1 MLARGLRWPRYSAHA
16 PRLTIV
22 LANVAEPAAVATTQ
36 HPGGS
41 RVTRLLT
48 WSQRTPGAISVAAA
62 LIALGIALSLVPAM
76 RNLDLSLLD
85 LKFALLARIAPLPSI
100 DSIAIVGIDEAS
112 LGSLAEPQSLMLK
125 PLAQAITA
133 VSSAK
138 PRAIG
143 LDIVLPDRSYEAF
156 APGSDVAMIS
166 ALLAARRDAPLVA
179 GITTRDDGTVREI
192 APAIRAAAGR
202 SGLALLPVDQDGR
215 VRRFDER
222 LGIDNS
228 QVPTLVGELARSLGV
243 RVAYG
248 HIQYAL
254 GDGYDYVPLRQVLD
268 WGASGDRASLE
279 RAFGGRIVLVGAV
292 LPYEDRF
299 AQPVRLARWDPVR
312 DAPGVLVHA
321 QALHS
326 LEAGAIV
333 RSAGMPAQLALLI
346 LAASLWFLKSWHWR
360 VIALI
365 AFVSLAFVVS
375 TQALRLGYDLS
386 IGPSVRVAVVA
397 VALKSALEAWQV
409 RQERARLR
417 AQFGGYVSPGVLDAI
432 LGGRLDDDAR
442 RGRRSLAFLFVDV
455 RGFVELTSNHAP
467 ERVLDLLNRYFGAMT
482 PVLHAHGGTIDNFRG
497 DGLMAIFGA
506 PNPIVNPAAAAA
518 AAARDMLARLP
529 GLNRE
534 LVRAGHP
541 AIGIGVSMAFGEAV
555 VGNVGSRERFNYT
568 ALGDGANVAS
578 RLQEVAKST
587 GCPIVAT
594 QALVAAAGE
603 ADRWRLLGHF
613 AIRGHPD
620 VIVYGWPP
628 A

>member
-1 MLARGLRWPRYSAHA
+1 MADRAA
-16 PRLTIV
+16 P
-22 LANVAEPAAVATTQ
+22 ESTQ
-36 HPGGS
+36 RPVTG
-41 RVTRLLT
+41 RVSNLLT
-48 WSQRTPGAISVAAA
+48 WSRRTPGAISVAAG
-62 LIALGIALSLVPAM
+62 LIALGALSSTVPAM
-76 RNLDLSLLD
+76 RNLDLTLLD
-85 LKFALLARIAPLPSI
+85 HKFALVAHVAPLPAA

-112 LGSLAEPQSLMLK
+112 LGTLAEPQSLLLK

-133 VSSAK
+133 IAGAR

-143 LDIVLPDRSYEAF
+143 LDIVLPDRSYDQF
-156 APGSDVAMIS
+156 APGGDIAMVT
-166 ALLAARRDAPLVA
+166 ALLAMRRDTPLVA

-202 SGLALLPVDQDGR
+202 SGLALLPVDHDGR

-222 LGIDNS
+222 LGVDNS
-228 QVPTLVGELARSLGV
+228 EVPTLVGELARAAGL
-243 RVAYG
+243 RIDYG

-254 GDGYDYVPLRQVLD
+254 GQGYDYVPLRQVLD
-268 WGASGDRASLE
+268 WGSAGDRASLQ
-279 RAFGGRIVLVGAV
+279 RAFGGRFVLVGAV

-321 QALHS
+321 QALRS

-333 RSAGMPAQLALLI
+333 RPVALAWQALLLI
-346 LAASLWFLKSWHWR
+346 AAASLWFLGTWHWR
-360 VIALI
+360 LLALF
-365 AFVSLAFVVS
+365 AFALLAFVAS
-375 TQALRLGYDLS
+375 TLALRSGYDLP
-386 IGPSVRVAVVA
+386 IGTSLRVAIAA

-442 RGRRSLAFLFVDV
+442 RGRRKLAFLFVDV
-455 RGFVELTSNHAP
+455 RGFVELTSHHAP

-482 PVLHAHGGTIDNFRG
+482 PVLHAYGGTIDNFRG

-506 PNPIVNPAAAAA
+506 PNPIANSAAAAT

-529 GLNRE
+529 ELNRD
-534 LVRAGHP
+534 LVRSGHP
-541 AIGIGVSMAFGEAV
+541 PIGIGVSMAFGVAV

-594 QALVAAAGE
+594 EALVEAAGE
-603 ADRWRLLGHF
+603 LGRWTPLGHF

-620 VIVYGWPP
+620 VVVYGWPVG
-628 A
+628 